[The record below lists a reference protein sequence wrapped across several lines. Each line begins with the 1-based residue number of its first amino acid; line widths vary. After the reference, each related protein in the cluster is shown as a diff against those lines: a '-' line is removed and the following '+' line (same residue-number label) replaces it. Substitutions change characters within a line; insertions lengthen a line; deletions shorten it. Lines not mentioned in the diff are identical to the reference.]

1 MRYVLGVSGLVFA
14 LLDVLLILNTIFCLE
29 KNSDKKVDKIS
40 KLVNVRMALII
51 VCSVIT
57 CVIEVVTLFIE

>member
-1 MRYVLGVSGLVFA
+1 MRYVLGVSGMVFA